1 MLYQSTIYN
10 KRETGHSQKLV
21 IDEDKSDD
29 EDDDHHGDLS
39 GGEEEEEGQEVHV
52 MKEDVI
58 SARMS
63 KQRVSFQLVGA
74 EAEQMAKD
82 LRKKAREPAKVGASN
97 KANIGGGYIAQL
109 KKEIDDEMMTKIA
122 AGSVVYG
129 KKTSKGGGML
139 LDDIFDPVTAVIV
152 SEFRK
157 VEKDFLTSEEFT
169 KYLQIICLETHEKE
183 EKDFFNM
190 RKLGVG
196 GFGEVS
202 AMKKLDTGKLYAV
215 KAMSKKKIKK
225 KKSEALCWNERDALS
240 EVSSPF
246 VVGLKY
252 CFQTDDLLY
261 LALDLMNGGDLSYHL
276 AVNGAFSH
284 KQARFH
290 AMEILL
296 GLEHLHD
303 LGLVYRD
310 LKPENVLINFSG
322 HCKISDLGLAVK
334 VGKGV
339 KGCAGTLGYMAPEMF
354 RRDKATGVYDP
365 ENGKRRAYGT
375 SVDWFAVGA
384 MIIEM
389 LTGKCPF
396 RTQQAKEFF
405 QKTYGKEPE
414 GGNPE
419 SYKYATCSMDVDYES
434 YDTFSEKNTGKQ
446 ARSICM
452 GLMDR
457 NLKKRLGCSEN
468 RLFKLKQHPWF
479 VNYLDWTLMAS
490 SSVTPPFKPDTSDMN
505 VESEESIMARESAQD
520 NGDDQTL
527 DEKDQEKWKKW
538 NFVHHTAFQEEMV
551 EYLEWEAENG
561 PLKPE
566 SKSSACVLL

>member
-1 MLYQSTIYN
+1 M
-10 KRETGHSQKLV
+10 
-21 IDEDKSDD
+21 
-29 EDDDHHGDLS
+29 
-39 GGEEEEEGQEVHV
+39 
-52 MKEDVI
+52 
-58 SARMS
+58 
-63 KQRVSFQLVGA
+63 
-74 EAEQMAKD
+74 
-82 LRKKAREPAKVGASN
+82 EPKFVA
-97 KANIGGGYIAQL
+97 
-109 KKEIDDEMMTKIA
+109 
-122 AGSVVYG
+122 
-129 KKTSKGGGML
+129 
-139 LDDIFDPVTAVIV
+139 
-152 SEFRK
+152 
-157 VEKDFLTSEEFT
+157 SEEFA
-169 KYLQIICLETHEKE
+169 KYLQIICLETHQKE
-183 EKDFFNM
+183 DKDFFTM

-202 AMKKLDTGKLYAV
+202 AMKKVDTGKLYAV

-225 KKSEALCWNERDALS
+225 KKSEDLCWNERDALS
-240 EVSSPF
+240 EVCSPF

-252 CFQTDDLLY
+252 CYQTDDTLY

-284 KQARFH
+284 KQSRFH

-339 KGCAGTLGYMAPEMF
+339 KGCAGTLGYMASEMF

-365 ENGKRRAYGT
+365 KNGKRRAYGT
-375 SVDWFAVGA
+375 SVDWFAFGA
-384 MIIEM
+384 MIYEM

-396 RTQQAKEFF
+396 RTAKAKSFY
-405 QKTYGKEPE
+405 KDTYGKDPE
-414 GGNPE
+414 GGNNE
-419 SYKYATCSMDVDYES
+419 SYKYATCSMDVDYDS
-434 YDTFSEKNTGKQ
+434 YEAFAGKKSSCKK
-446 ARSICM
+446 ARSLCE

-479 VNYLDWTLMAS
+479 VDYLDWSLIAA
-490 SSVTPPFKPDTSDMN
+490 SSVTPPFKPDTGDMN

-527 DEKDQEKWKKW
+527 TEEDQQKWKKW

-561 PLKPE
+561 PI
-566 SKSSACVLL
+566 KSQNKSGACLIL